1 MKKQTLYVMYL
12 SRAKPVLR
20 QLRRCRCHRY
30 ITRRRRLRNARQR
43 AWVTRGQPTVS
54 MSATWVIL
62 SVQPIVPWLHSFE
75 DQPLLHDLCLEV
87 IGLLEHAVIVKD
99 HETERET
106 QVWLTPRYHVPY
118 GWVLAL
124 KGSVTVQKGST
135 INPFSIGIASCDR
148 GSTVRRYTEQLIFFH
163 DVVCYQGPEILLLLI
178 QYTTHRSLSKSSY

>member
-1 MKKQTLYVMYL
+1 MLSIFQERSRCYVNSGGVGVTGTLLADADFEMHDNEL
-12 SRAKPVLR
+12 ESRAGNPR
-20 QLRRCRCHRY
+20 
-30 ITRRRRLRNARQR
+30 
-43 AWVTRGQPTVS
+43 WVWAPLELF
-54 MSATWVIL
+54 WV
-62 SVQPIVPWLHSFE
+62 FN
-75 DQPLLHDLCLEV
+75 PLFLGSTLLKISPSYTTYALNLEV

-148 GSTVRRYTEQLIFFH
+148 GFFH